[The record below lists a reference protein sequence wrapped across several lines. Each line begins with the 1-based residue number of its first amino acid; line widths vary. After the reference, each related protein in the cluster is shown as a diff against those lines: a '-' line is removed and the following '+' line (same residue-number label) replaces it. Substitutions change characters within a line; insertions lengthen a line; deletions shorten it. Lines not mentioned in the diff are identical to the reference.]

1 MPAPARTYKVLERAG
16 KGWRGRGQVAECN
29 GQESGKAA
37 AAAGKTPG
45 RTADAAGKTP
55 GRTYDAA
62 GKTPGQVVDIVEKDS
77 PSKLAL
83 GRRAGTEVARARRRA
98 PMP

>member
-1 MPAPARTYKVLERAG
+1 MPAPARTCKVLERAG
-16 KGWRGRGQVAECN
+16 KGWRGRGQVAGYN

-37 AAAGKTPG
+37 AT
-45 RTADAAGKTP
+45 AGKTP

-62 GKTPGQVVDIVEKDS
+62 GKTPGQVADIVEKDS

-83 GRRAGTEVARARRRA
+83 GRRAGTEAAGARRRA